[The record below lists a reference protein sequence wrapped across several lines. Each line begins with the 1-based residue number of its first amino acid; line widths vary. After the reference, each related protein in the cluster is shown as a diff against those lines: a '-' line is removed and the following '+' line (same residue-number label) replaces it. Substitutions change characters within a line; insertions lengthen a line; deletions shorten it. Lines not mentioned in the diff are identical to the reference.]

1 LTAENLKKVDG
12 FRKRFVESLE
22 NDLNI
27 PGALSI
33 VWEMAKSNIPSPDK
47 YDLIMDFDEV
57 LGLDLAKYE
66 TEDNEHETELPED
79 IQQLIAKRNLLR
91 QEKNFQEADSVRK
104 EIEEKGY
111 TLEDTSRGTVVK
123 K

>member
-1 LTAENLKKVDG
+1 
-12 FRKRFVESLE
+12 
-22 NDLNI
+22 
-27 PGALSI
+27 
-33 VWEMAKSNIPSPDK
+33 MAKSNIPSPDK